1 MNLVCDLVSAIP
13 ATLDSFLPKPKR
25 CPSEPVSRT
34 IVHNYAQPMGPIIRI
49 AGLSGAIAVGFGAYG
64 AHALRNQDI
73 DERRKVAFETASRY
87 HLLHSVA
94 LLGSTHAR
102 FPMVT
107 AGLFVAGIALF
118 SGTIY
123 HYSLTGREDYRF
135 ITPKGGI
142 CFILAWLSFLL

>member
-1 MNLVCDLVSAIP
+1 MNVITDVICAIP
-13 ATLDSFLPKPKR
+13 ATLEGYLPKAKV
-25 CPSEPVSRT
+25 PVKE
-34 IVHNYAQPMGPIIRI
+34 VHTVVQASVQMGPIIRL

-64 AHALRNQDI
+64 SHAFRNQDI
-73 DERRKVAFETASRY
+73 DERRKQAFETASRY

-102 FPMVT
+102 FPAIT
-107 AGLFVAGIALF
+107 AGLFAAGIALF

-123 HYSLTGREDYRF
+123 HYSLTGKEDFRNL
-135 ITPKGGI
+135 TPKGGI